1 MREYIVRSTNRLE
14 HEVRNVGIQWTNK
27 LVQYIEQILLSSRN
41 NMRREESRNNVTEGT
56 NLELVNKKIEEVD
69 KVHQLAALKM
79 RE

>member
-1 MREYIVRSTNRLE
+1 MREYIVRSSDRLE
-14 HEVRNVGIQWTNK
+14 HEVRDVGIQWTNK

-41 NMRREESRNNVTEGT
+41 NMRREDSRNNVAEGT